1 MDLSLSATDMSFRDE
16 VRRFLDDKLTDDLR
30 ATAELM
36 TSVYADYETTMRWHR
51 ALYERGWVA
60 PAWPAEYGGCDWSVS
75 QHYIFA
81 SELSAAGAPSLS
93 PMGLGMCGPVLIG
106 YGTPEQKAHYLPRM
120 LEGTDFW
127 CQGYSEPGSGSD
139 LASLQMSAVDMGD
152 HFLCNGQKIWTTHA
166 NYANQIFNLVRTS
179 KEDIP
184 QRGITFLLIDM
195 ETLGIKVEPLIMMS
209 GEHIQNQIF
218 FTDVKVPKANVVGKV
233 DEGWTVAKYLMQFE
247 RGGHAYAPSLTTRL
261 NRIRAMARTELD
273 GTGHGLINMRAFAD
287 KIASAAVEISALEF
301 TEHRI
306 MAALSHGEAPGAE
319 SSLLKTRGTEISQ
332 RLTELTI
339 EAAGPYTAPYQPQAT
354 SPGGPVPDAP
364 KMGANETPVGPKHS
378 WPVLAKYLNDRA
390 GSIYAGTNEVQRNIM
405 AKAVLGL

>member
-1 MDLSLSATDMSFRDE
+1 MDLSLSAKDAGFRDE
-16 VRRFLDDKLTDDLR
+16 VRHFLDEKLTPDLR
-30 ATAELM
+30 ATGELM
-36 TSVYADYETTMRWHR
+36 TSVYADYETTMKWHK
-51 ALYERGWVA
+51 ALYEKGWVA
-60 PAWPAEYGGCDWSVS
+60 PAWPVEYGGCDWTVM

-81 SELSAAGAPSLS
+81 SELTSAGAPSLS

-120 LEGTDFW
+120 LDGTDFW

-166 NYANQIFNLVRTS
+166 NYANRIFNLVRTS

-195 ETLGIKVEPLIMMS
+195 DTPGIKVEPLIMLS

-218 FTDVKVPKANVVGKV
+218 FTDVKVPKENVVGKV
-233 DEGWTVAKYLMQFE
+233 GEGWTVAKYLMQFE
-247 RGGHAYAPSLTTRL
+247 RGGHAYAPGLTTRL
-261 NRIRAMARTELD
+261 NRIRAIAKMEMQGNGGR
-273 GTGHGLINMRAFAD
+273 LIDDQEFAN
-287 KIASAAVEISALEF
+287 KLSTAAVEISALEF

-306 MAALSHGEAPGAE
+306 MSTLSHGDAPGAE
-319 SSLLKTRGTEISQ
+319 SSLLKTRGTELSQ
-332 RLTELTI
+332 HLTELAI
-339 EAAGPYTAPYQPQAT
+339 EAVAAYATPYQPHAT
-354 SPGGPVPDAP
+354 CPGGPVPNAQKP
-364 KMGANETPVGPKHS
+364 GSNETPVGPKYS
-378 WPVLAKYLNDRA
+378 WPVMSKSLNDRA
-390 GSIYAGTNEVQRNIM
+390 GSIYAGTNEIQRNIM

>member
-1 MDLSLSATDMSFRDE
+1 MDLSLSAKDAAFRDE
-16 VRRFLDDKLTDDLR
+16 VRRFLDEKLTADLR
-30 ATAELM
+30 EYGALM
-36 TSVYADYETTMRWHR
+36 TSVYADYDTTMKWHK

-60 PAWPAEYGGCDWSVS
+60 PAWPKEYGGCDWSVM

-81 SELSAAGAPSLS
+81 SELSSAGAPSLS

-120 LEGTDFW
+120 LDGSDFW

-152 HFLCNGQKIWTTHA
+152 YFLCNGQKIWTTHA
-166 NYANQIFNLVRTS
+166 NYANWIFNLVRTS

-195 ETLGIKVEPLIMMS
+195 KTPGVKVEPLVMLS
-209 GEHIQNQIF
+209 GEHIQNQVF

-233 DEGWTVAKYLMQFE
+233 GEGWTVAKYLMQFE
-247 RGGHAYAPSLTTRL
+247 RGGHAYAPGLTTRL
-261 NRIRAMARTELD
+261 NRIRKMAEAELMGD
-273 GTGHGLINMRAFAD
+273 GTRLIDDHEFAA
-287 KIASAAVEISALEF
+287 KIAEANVQISALEF

-306 MAALSHGEAPGAE
+306 MSALSHGSAPGAE

-332 RLTELTI
+332 RLTELGI
-339 EAAGPYTAPYQPQAT
+339 EAVAAYASPFQPHAT
-354 SPGGPVPDAP
+354 RPGGPVPDAP
-364 KMGANETPVGPKHS
+364 KAGANETPVGPKYAL
-378 WPVLAKYLNDRA
+378 PVMSKYLNDRA

>member
-1 MDLSLSATDMSFRDE
+1 MDLSLSAKDAGFRDE
-16 VRRFLDDKLTDDLR
+16 VRRFLDEKLTPDLR
-30 ATAELM
+30 ATGELM
-36 TSVYADYETTMRWHR
+36 TSVYADYETTMKWHK
-51 ALYERGWVA
+51 ALYEKGWVA
-60 PAWPAEYGGCDWSVS
+60 PAWPVEYGGCDWTVM

-81 SELSAAGAPSLS
+81 SELTSAGAPSLS

-120 LEGTDFW
+120 LDGTDFW

-166 NYANQIFNLVRTS
+166 NYANRIFNLVRTS

-195 ETLGIKVEPLIMMS
+195 DTPGIKVEPLIMLS

-218 FTDVKVPKANVVGKV
+218 FTDVKVPKENVVGKV
-233 DEGWTVAKYLMQFE
+233 GEGWTVAKYLMQFE
-247 RGGHAYAPSLTTRL
+247 RGGHAYAPGLTTRL
-261 NRIRAMARTELD
+261 NRIRAIARTEMQ
-273 GTGHGLINMRAFAD
+273 GNGKRLIDDREFAN
-287 KIASAAVEISALEF
+287 KLSTAAVEISALEF

-306 MAALSHGEAPGAE
+306 MSALSHGDAPGAE
-319 SSLLKTRGTEISQ
+319 SSLLKTRGTELSQ
-332 RLTELTI
+332 HLTELAI
-339 EAAGPYTAPYQPQAT
+339 EAVAAYAMPYQPHAT
-354 SPGGPVPDAP
+354 CPGGPVPNAP
-364 KMGANETPVGPKHS
+364 KPGANETPVGPKYS
-378 WPVLAKYLNDRA
+378 WPVMSKYLNDRA
-390 GSIYAGTNEVQRNIM
+390 GSIYAGTNEIQRNIM